1 MATNKVATVV
11 MLDVGLSAKDSSQE
25 ETFFDKCKWCLLRI
39 IQRLIFSGENDELA
53 VVLFGCEQTD
63 NALADSAEEDMYDN
77 ICEFTPLQKPT
88 WDIYEQVQRLTTS
101 EVKNSNWIE
110 CLVVSLNYMKEQTKG
125 KRFKDKQLIVLCN
138 FSMEFE
144 CNSEK
149 INLIAES
156 ANLDNIKVI
165 SMGINVDEECSDKLA
180 YEQLPGTIGL
190 MFQLVE
196 KLEHGC
202 FLSFAEI
209 EEDAVYYERKR
220 KMARFSKVNI
230 CIGSKISI
238 PVRWIK
244 INLDPTRIKWGR
256 KPVYTELTKPVNNE
270 GMRDIETKNEP
281 EIRYVME
288 TQKVTK
294 FGNSEVVLN
303 YADLFAMKRQ
313 TGPPSCILLGC
324 VKSHRITRK
333 MIVGKDIYLVVP
345 ERSPRAQRMLS
356 AFVDALIS
364 ADKYALIRRV
374 TTQNGKIKLGVL
386 VPVSDE
392 VGKELYFL
400 QLPFAEHAMVV
411 PDVMLP
417 EPNNSEILSTFDNL
431 IDSMLITDKP
441 KDLPMKDPTFQ
452 LRCHIL
458 HLCQT
463 EQLENESEDPPL
475 PDFIKKLCD
484 PYPELRENAVSHVKK
499 LEEMLPITIDE
510 SLLESLQIS
519 ENKVSLN
526 EPADL
531 IQKESSSSNI
541 KKQDSANKID
551 VEMDWEEAETQEWP
565 EEVKEKYQNLSK
577 KEIPSIIIKEEML
590 SKNKYD
596 TEYISGNIWKK
607 YGSKDE
613 VAQSSPKKVDTVR
626 TEENSAIQELIQG
639 RHSTGVEIDTG
650 EMLERFKTNLDRK

>member
-1 MATNKVATVV
+1 MASNKVATVI

-39 IQRLIFSGENDELA
+39 IQRIIFSGENDELA

-63 NALADSAEEDMYDN
+63 NALADSAEAGMYEN
-77 ICEFTPLQKPT
+77 ISEYTPLQKPT
-88 WDIYEQVQRLTTS
+88 WDVYEKVQRLTTS

-110 CLVVSLNYMKEQTKG
+110 CLVVSLNYMKEQIKG

-138 FSMEFE
+138 FSMEVEFN
-144 CNSEK
+144 CEK

-165 SMGINVDEECSDKLA
+165 GMGINVDEECSDKLA
-180 YEQLPGTIGL
+180 YEQLSGNIGL

-196 KLEHGC
+196 KLEQGC
-202 FLSFAEI
+202 FLSFAEV
-209 EEDAVYYERKR
+209 EDDVVYYEKKR
-220 KMARFSKVNI
+220 KMARFSKVNL

-244 INLDPTRIKWGR
+244 INLDPTRIKWDR
-256 KPVYTELTKPVNNE
+256 KPVNKESRNE
-270 GMRDIETKNEP
+270 EMRDIETKREP

-294 FGNSEVVLN
+294 FGDSGVVLN
-303 YADLFAMKRQ
+303 YADLSAMKRQ

-333 MIVGKDIYLVVP
+333 MLVGKDIYLVVS

-374 TTQNGKIKLGVL
+374 TTHNGKIKLGVL
-386 VPVSDE
+386 IPVSDE

-417 EPNNSEILSTFDNL
+417 EPDNNEILSTFDNL

-441 KDLPMKDPTFQ
+441 KDLPMKDPAFQ

-463 EQLENESEDPPL
+463 EQLEKESEDPPL

-484 PYPELRENAVSHVKK
+484 PYPELRENAVDHVKK

-510 SLLESLQIS
+510 SLLETLQIS

-526 EPADL
+526 QPANL
-531 IQKESSSSNI
+531 IQKESSSSDI
-541 KKQDSANKID
+541 KKQDIANKIK

-565 EEVKEKYQNLSK
+565 EELKEKYQNLSRK
-577 KEIPSIIIKEEML
+577 DIPPIVLKEDML
-590 SKNKYD
+590 SKSKYN
-596 TEYISGNIWKK
+596 TEYISGNIWKE
-607 YGSKDE
+607 YGSKDK
-613 VAQSSPKKVDTVR
+613 VAQSSPKKGDTVVI
-626 TEENSAIQELIQG
+626 EENSAIQQMIQG
-639 RHSTGVEIDTG
+639 RHSTGIEIDT
-650 EMLERFKTNLDRK
+650 EDMLERFRTNLDRK